1 MNDYRFPQA
10 RDLSPLID
18 RLAADELDD
27 GSRGELF
34 AWLDREPTRWR
45 RCALALLEVRELEGA
60 LDDWL
65 GESDS
70 NLTPQATRQ
79 RPVAPP
85 DESRSGDGRSPAKGE
100 RRSGRY
106 AMLAIAASV
115 ALAFGLGMAADRRF
129 VGWRGVEA
137 PQPVAQAARSAAGGV
152 RNEASHDR
160 ETGSDEPR
168 QRETSD
174 GGEES
179 GGGELAQQSEP
190 VASRPSS
197 AAEKQLI
204 PPYVKSQLERRGY
217 RVDSRRQFLSVTLP
231 DGRRVSA
238 PVGLLKFSYVGNRA
252 Y

>member
-1 MNDYRFPQA
+1 MNDHRFPQA

-27 GSRGELF
+27 DSRGELF

-70 NLTPQATRQ
+70 NLAPRTSRQ

-106 AMLAIAASV
+106 AMLAVAASV

-137 PQPVAQAARSAAGGV
+137 PQPVAQASRSAAGGA
-152 RNEASHDR
+152 RDEASHEG
-160 ETGSDEPR
+160 ETDAGHSR
-168 QRETSD
+168 QRET
-174 GGEES
+174 S

-190 VASRPSS
+190 VAPRPSS
-197 AAEKQLI
+197 AADKQLI